1 MKGLPIRED
10 DLQAY
15 VDDRL
20 APGRRAEVDNW
31 LAGHPLEAARL
42 RSYRRQ
48 NEALQALFAP
58 VLDEPLPESLK
69 AVVRPAQAGGRIQ
82 LFRAAAMLAAVGMGS
97 VLGWTLRGE
106 MQLVQ
111 TARTEAVVP
120 ALPPALEMTPVAISD
135 TGLARRAAVAHAV
148 YSPDVRRPV
157 EISADQEDQLVSWLS
172 KRLGSNLKPPKL
184 GSLGYELIGGRLLP
198 GDKGPVAQFMYH
210 DASGKRLTLYVSR
223 ETGDDKE
230 TAFQFAE
237 IGPIGVFFWIDHG
250 VGYAISAGADKAE
263 LTQVALVVH
272 EQLHLP

>member
-1 MKGLPIRED
+1 MKGLPMRED

-20 APGRRAEVDNW
+20 DPVRRAEVDDW
-31 LAGHPLEAARL
+31 LAAHPLEAARL
-42 RSYRRQ
+42 RSYRKQ

-58 VLDEPLPESLK
+58 VLDEPLPEALK
-69 AVVRPAQAGGRIQ
+69 VGLPHVKPKGMGLLRM
-82 LFRAAAMLAAVGMGS
+82 AAMLAAVGLGS
-97 VLGWTLRGE
+97 VLGWTVRGE
-106 MQLVQ
+106 MQEVQ
-111 TARTEAVVP
+111 MARNEVVVP
-120 ALPPALEMTPVAISD
+120 AQPPVLQMTTLADTD

-157 EISADQEDQLVSWLS
+157 EIGAEQEDQLVAWLS

-184 GSLGYELIGGRLLP
+184 GGLGYELIGGRLLP

-210 DASGKRLTLYVSR
+210 DASGKRLTLYVSH
-223 ETGDDKE
+223 ETGDTKE

-250 VGYAISAGADKAE
+250 VGYAISAGADKTE

>member
-1 MKGLPIRED
+1 MKVLPMRED

-15 VDDRL
+15 VDDQL
-20 APGRRAEVDNW
+20 DPVRRAEVDVW
-31 LAGHPLEAARL
+31 LATHPLEAARL
-42 RSYRRQ
+42 RSYRKQ

-58 VLDEPLPESLK
+58 VLDEPLPESHT
-69 AVVRPAQAGGRIQ
+69 VERPQAKPKGMKLLRM
-82 LFRAAAMLAAVGMGS
+82 AAMLAAVGLGS

-106 MQLVQ
+106 VQLIE
-111 TARTEAVVP
+111 ARNEAVVP
-120 ALPPALEMTPVAISD
+120 EQLPALQMATVAAAD

-157 EISADQEDQLVSWLS
+157 EIGADQEDQLVAWLS

-230 TAFQFAE
+230 TAFQFSE

-250 VGYAISAGADKAE
+250 VGYAISAGADKTE
-263 LTQVALVVH
+263 LAQVAVTVH
-272 EQLHLP
+272 EQLRLP

>member
-1 MKGLPIRED
+1 MKGLPMRED

-20 APGRRAEVDNW
+20 DPVRRAEVDDW
-31 LAGHPLEAARL
+31 LVAHPLEAARL
-42 RSYRRQ
+42 RSYRKQ
-48 NEALQALFAP
+48 NKALQALFAP
-58 VLDEPLPESLK
+58 VLDEPLPEALK
-69 AVVRPAQAGGRIQ
+69 VARPQAKPKGMGLLRM
-82 LFRAAAMLAAVGMGS
+82 AAMLAAVGLGS

-106 MQLVQ
+106 VQLVQ
-111 TARTEAVVP
+111 ARNEAVAPAQLP
-120 ALPPALEMTPVAISD
+120 ALQMATVATAD

-157 EISADQEDQLVSWLS
+157 EIGADQEDQLVAWLS

-184 GSLGYELIGGRLLP
+184 GRLGYELIGGRLLP

-230 TAFQFAE
+230 TAFQFSE
-237 IGPIGVFFWIDHG
+237 IGPIGVFFWVDRG

-263 LTQVALVVH
+263 LAQVAVTVH
-272 EQLHLP
+272 EQLRLP